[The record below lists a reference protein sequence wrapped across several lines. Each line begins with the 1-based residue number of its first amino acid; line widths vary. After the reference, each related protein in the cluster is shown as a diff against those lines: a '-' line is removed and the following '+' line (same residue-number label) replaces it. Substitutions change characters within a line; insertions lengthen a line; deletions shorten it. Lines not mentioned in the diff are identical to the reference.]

1 MINRKAQVWVETVL
15 YTLIGLALIGVVLAF
30 VMPKINSTKDKLAVE
45 QTTESLNTLAST
57 MDIIPGN
64 VRIVDFTMKRGSMT
78 IDSPND
84 RIIFLFD
91 DLSSPYSEI
100 GQKIPQGQL
109 VIETEKGQKYYSVTL
124 TLDLKGKYDIR
135 YKDENVTHK
144 FTASSVPYKIQL
156 TAESADNESAGLE
169 VMSIDEIS

>member
-1 MINRKAQVWVETVL
+1 MDRKAQVWIESVL
-15 YTLIGLALIGVVLAF
+15 YTLIGLALIGMVLAF
-30 VMPKINSTKDKLAVE
+30 IMPKINETKDKLAVE
-45 QTTESLNTLAST
+45 QTIQSLNDLASK
-57 MDIIPGN
+57 MDLIPGN
-64 VRIVDFTMKRGSMT
+64 IRQVDFTMKRGEMT

-84 RIIFLFD
+84 KIVFAFD
-91 DLSSPYSEI
+91 DITTPISEI
-100 GQKIPQGQL
+100 NQSIPQGKIML
-109 VIETEKGQKYYSVTL
+109 LTEKGQKYYSVTL